1 MVTNYF
7 SVSFF
12 THYRCLGSGKSFSTR
27 DAERKT
33 AYYEDIEDARKRV
46 EQDSIKIA
54 QGIKR
59 KKNHTGSLDKV
70 TWDKQGLLNEVK
82 CFPDGQQVNW
92 SSLARKYNI
101 TNRKGEIAKNG
112 GQIAQDWVISQ
123 GENIHR
129 FKSQCQPIDS
139 KRIRRKRLRGQGGEI
154 PLPTPESA
162 TKLKEK
168 LKQKLL
174 NGDYTLGEAITPR
187 CYEKMVIKD
196 GKLVIE
202 EFVVEGRKL
211 SLQMLRDKTLKKHE
225 QFMRLDTDQFIDS
238 LSEHEVG
245 SKLKS
250 LNEYETSQSNTDMR
264 EKLKK
269 LQRTRNFIIWH
280 DASTIADHGHVIMMV
295 NVLYDPAVHLTD
307 NEYKEKYGQ
316 ALNVQ
321 AEIERP
327 ELYIIGRCRAN
338 DEQLGYIDTRVVC
351 LKGLEHNLTVNGID
365 IKDVMRFFHGDGPA
379 AQFESGQQKGG
390 NFFCSCCGIFA
401 DRIAELD
408 YALNCPYL
416 TLEDKRT
423 KILYGAVSGN
433 KTMLYKLKPLDRL
446 TKTELLDELV
456 SRGLCTGT
464 ENFTKDVLQN
474 LLTQE
479 MRGIQCVPALCF
491 NNPEE
496 TMEDLGISSYE
507 VLPCESMHDIGNFI
521 QILFEEL
528 PHHVDEKGSEALK
541 QAIETSLNGQEQI
554 KRTVDHR
561 CALLQVSSFIR
572 DKIDDFAQTMLSCR
586 LWHGSRVVILKIEK
600 SQ

>member
-12 THYRCLGSGKSFSTR
+12 THYRCLGSGKSFSTW

-168 LKQKLL
+168 LKQRLL
-174 NGDYTLGEAITPR
+174 DGDYTLGEAITPR

-211 SLQMLRDKTLKKHE
+211 SLQMLR
-225 QFMRLDTDQFIDS
+225 QDT
-238 LSEHEVG
+238 
-245 SKLKS
+245 
-250 LNEYETSQSNTDMR
+250 
-264 EKLKK
+264 
-269 LQRTRNFIIWH
+269 
-280 DASTIADHGHVIMMV
+280 
-295 NVLYDPAVHLTD
+295 
-307 NEYKEKYGQ
+307 
-316 ALNVQ
+316 
-321 AEIERP
+321 
-327 ELYIIGRCRAN
+327 
-338 DEQLGYIDTRVVC
+338 
-351 LKGLEHNLTVNGID
+351 
-365 IKDVMRFFHGDGPA
+365 
-379 AQFESGQQKGG
+379 
-390 NFFCSCCGIFA
+390 
-401 DRIAELD
+401 
-408 YALNCPYL
+408 
-416 TLEDKRT
+416 
-423 KILYGAVSGN
+423 
-433 KTMLYKLKPLDRL
+433 
-446 TKTELLDELV
+446 
-456 SRGLCTGT
+456 
-464 ENFTKDVLQN
+464 
-474 LLTQE
+474 
-479 MRGIQCVPALCF
+479 
-491 NNPEE
+491 
-496 TMEDLGISSYE
+496 
-507 VLPCESMHDIGNFI
+507 
-521 QILFEEL
+521 
-528 PHHVDEKGSEALK
+528 
-541 QAIETSLNGQEQI
+541 
-554 KRTVDHR
+554 
-561 CALLQVSSFIR
+561 
-572 DKIDDFAQTMLSCR
+572 
-586 LWHGSRVVILKIEK
+586 
-600 SQ
+600 